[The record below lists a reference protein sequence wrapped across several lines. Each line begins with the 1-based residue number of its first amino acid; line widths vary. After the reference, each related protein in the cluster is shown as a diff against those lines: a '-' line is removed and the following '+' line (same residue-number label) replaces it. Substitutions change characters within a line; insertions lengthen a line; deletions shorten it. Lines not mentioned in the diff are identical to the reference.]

1 MRKKKLW
8 LIRTLAAALIL
19 SAAVPVCPSLAAEDS
34 EYTESYEDTGEE
46 TTEETEYIPESYYWT
61 VESNEISGWPQG
73 PQIEA
78 EAAVV
83 MDADTG
89 AFLYSKNM
97 DRKEY
102 PASITKIMTAL
113 VAIES
118 GKLDSKI
125 KFSENAVYNLEE
137 GSSHVGIQVGEVL
150 SMRRALY
157 GLMLESA
164 NDVANG
170 IAETVGGSISGFADL
185 MNAKAAEL
193 GCVNTHFTNP
203 HGLQNEEHYTC
214 ARDMALITQ
223 AALKHPTFQKIAGTT
238 NYTCPKTNKV
248 DEERYWYNH
257 NQMIQKDAEY
267 YYEGC
272 FGGKTGFTSDALNT
286 LVSYAKKDGRTLICV
301 ELHVNGKD
309 KAYSESHA
317 MLDYAFE
324 NFQNVTVPAN
334 ESTVTRSQ
342 LIGMD
347 NLGELSALRTG
358 EMDETLVSGPSEVTV
373 TIPKTAEAS
382 AVERKGNGSGGLIYS
397 YNGWQVGNTSLS
409 YNSFS
414 FDVPTPST
422 VPVNYTEIIE
432 ETEPGVKGMVQMAVR
447 KTTAFGKTAGKAIGE
462 FFRTLPEKFTWLKD
476 KILWLIDWINEH
488 DIMAAVVGLILLL
501 ILIPILGIA
510 WARNSN
516 AQKIRK
522 QRKKEREERIRMEK
536 SIDSKPVSEIEAEL
550 RAEIEKDRLERQQAV
565 EEAREMHVEEEP
577 AGQICFLLMHAEII
591 LCHPDDFSLFSPIH
605 SLQGIPVF

>member
-125 KFSENAVYNLEE
+125 RFSENAVYNLEE

-257 NQMIQKDAEY
+257 NQMIQENAEY

-510 WARNSN
+510 WARNSK

-522 QRKKEREERIRMEK
+522 QRKKEREERIRIEK

-577 AGQICFLLMHAEII
+577 VSQEE
-591 LCHPDDFSLFSPIH
+591 D
-605 SLQGIPVF
+605 QK